1 MKEFTKS
8 DKASRTIL
16 LPQMLEY
23 HSALIKA
30 AFEASGYKFDIMHS
44 QEPPKAEALRYI
56 SSDYCYP
63 SFLIIGQVLEALHK
77 YSDSEDKIAFME
89 PQAGGACRCGN
100 IYNLIIDVLDKLGY
114 GDIPVISLNFR
125 GNEKHSGFKITPK
138 LVINAASA
146 VCIGDLIMLLYQQTK
161 PYEKS
166 PGAADSV
173 MKKCRHYAAEFI
185 KKGGMSRRELYPAI
199 VREFSRIERLDVNK
213 RKVGVAGEIYIKYS
227 SLGNH
232 GLEKFLLRHGAQ
244 VYFGGFA
251 NYLIYVADSEKQA
264 FLLEHNNKAAAKAFD
279 TVIEIMEKL
288 QREMFKA
295 VRENSSFFT
304 DLTFTE
310 LRKKADGIISHDC
323 ITGDGWLVA
332 AEVVQ
337 AIERGCESV
346 LIVHPFGCLVSHICE
361 RGVMSRLRAAY
372 PGINIQTIEYDYD
385 QSPALRESRILLGIS
400 DIRKRDKNGIS
411 SEKN

>member
-23 HSALIKA
+23 HSPFLKA
-30 AFEASGYKFDIMHS
+30 AFEASGYKFDVMHS
-44 QEPPKAEALRYI
+44 QEPPKSEALKYI

-63 SFLIIGQVLEALHK
+63 TFLIIGQVLETLKK
-77 YSDSEDKIAFME
+77 YSGSEDKIAFME

-100 IYNLIIDVLDKLGY
+100 IYNLMIEVLDKLGY
-114 GDIPVISLNFR
+114 DDIPVISLNFR

-138 LVINAASA
+138 LVLNAASA

-161 PYEKS
+161 PYEKT
-166 PGAADSV
+166 PGAADAV
-173 MKKCRHYAAEFI
+173 LKECGQYAAERI
-185 KKGGMSRRELYPAI
+185 RNGGMRRKEIYPAI
-199 VREFSRIERLDVNK
+199 VKAFSEIERTDANK
-213 RKVGVAGEIYIKYS
+213 RKVGVAGEIYIKFS

-232 GLEKFLLRHGAQ
+232 SLESFLLDQGAQ

-251 NYLIYVADSEKQA
+251 NYLMYIADSEKQT
-264 FLLEHNNKAAAKAFD
+264 FLLEHNSKAAAKAFD
-279 TVIEIMEKL
+279 TVVGIMEKL
-288 QREMFKA
+288 QREMFEA

-304 DLTFTE
+304 DLSFSE

-332 AEVVQ
+332 AEAVQ

-346 LIVHPFGCLVSHICE
+346 LIVHPFGCLVSHVCE
-361 RGVMSRLRAAY
+361 RGIMSRLNAAY
-372 PGINIQTIEYDYD
+372 PNVNIQTIEYDYD

-400 DIRKRDKNGIS
+400 NIHKRDKSNLLAERS
-411 SEKN
+411 